1 MRKTRR
7 RKNAKKRIDRVS
19 IFELEKL
26 KHHALNFGLGVQS
39 TVMVLKVLKGELP
52 APTCI
57 VFADPM
63 WEVKDSY
70 ENLERIKPMIRKSGV
85 PFHIVSAGDIRN
97 DPVDLHRVEMPM
109 FVNSSRYET
118 IEGKMELLIKD
129 TTKAWKKKAKE
140 IEKKQAQQELFVEE
154 LLPLDETIHRA
165 CTQFGKKVQ
174 AGEIKSGWMQMNT
187 SQIGRQCTEKYKIR
201 AVMKMLRE
209 DYGATYK
216 NPIGQWLGITTDEF
230 TRMKVS
236 PVKASVLMYPL
247 IDLGMSRDDCIEYC
261 EDEGYPVPAKSAC
274 IGCPYHSNKT
284 WNTLTPEQIEDVAEY
299 EESLIQ
305 MIASDPKLRYLPYFV
320 NGVRAHRDMRP
331 IDDYPFRNQLL
342 NIAESDSPCSGQA
355 GCFL

>member
-26 KHHALNFGLGVQS
+26 RHHALNFGLGVQS

-52 APTCI
+52 PPTCI

-63 WEVKDSY
+63 WEVADSY
-70 ENLERIKPMIRKSGV
+70 ENLERIKPMIHKSGI

-97 DPVDLHRVEMPM
+97 DPVKLGRVEMPM
-109 FVNSSRYET
+109 FVNASRYET
-118 IEGKMELLIKD
+118 IEGKMNLLIKD
-129 TTKAWKKKAKE
+129 TTKAWKK
-140 IEKKQAQQELFVEE
+140 EKKRREGLQQDLFEEE
-154 LLPLDETIHRA
+154 LLSLEETIHIA
-165 CTQFGKKVQ
+165 CTRFGEKVK
-174 AGEIKSGWMQMNT
+174 AGEIKSGWMELNT

-209 DYGATYK
+209 DYGATHK

-236 PVKASVLMYPL
+236 PVKASILMYPL

-261 EDEGYPVPAKSAC
+261 EQEGFPVPAKSAC
-274 IGCPYHSNKT
+274 IGCPYHSNVT

-299 EESLIQ
+299 EEQMIQ
-305 MIASDPKLRYLPYFV
+305 MIASHPTLKYLPYFA
-320 NGVRAHRDMRP
+320 NAVRVHRDMRP
-331 IDDYPFRNQLL
+331 IDDYPFRNKLL
-342 NIAESDSPCSGQA
+342 QIEPGESPCSGQA